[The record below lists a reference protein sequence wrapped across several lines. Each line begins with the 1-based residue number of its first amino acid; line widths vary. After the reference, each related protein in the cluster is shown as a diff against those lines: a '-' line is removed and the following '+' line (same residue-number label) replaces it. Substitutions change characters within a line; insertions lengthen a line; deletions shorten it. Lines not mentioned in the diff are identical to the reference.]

1 MEWGG
6 SNCEVEL
13 HCIWLPKWNFE
24 RTLLYT
30 GQDITLTPEESR
42 ALQLEVITTSDQYKD
57 YDQKNIVVT
66 DGLICKIS
74 PNPVSTLTEVCV
86 ELSEGTT
93 SAVLMVYNVNH
104 NLVNNY
110 IVQGSGETQVQ
121 LDLSNYTQ
129 GTYQVVLVIDGVIS
143 DIQNIIKQ

>member
-1 MEWGG
+1 MCW
-6 SNCEVEL
+6 SNG
-13 HCIWLPKWNFE
+13 I
-24 RTLLYT
+24 
-30 GQDITLTPEESR
+30 G
-42 ALQLEVITTSDQYKD
+42 LQLEVITTSDKYKD

-66 DGLICKIS
+66 DGLICNIS
-74 PNPVSTLTEVCV
+74 PNPASILTEVCV
-86 ELSEGTT
+86 ELSEGTS

-129 GTYQVVLVIDGVIS
+129 GTYQVVLIIDGVVS
-143 DIQNIIKQ
+143 DMHNIIKQ